1 MATAADVLRIA
12 RAEIGTDTGRKY
24 WDWYW
29 GGSWGYV
36 DSGSTP
42 WCACFV
48 SWCLAQAGV
57 TCEGFPRAVAIDP
70 RDGFARMVSTRD
82 MEPGDPVGFDW
93 DGDMT
98 GDHIGFFEQWVNK
111 GDSFYA
117 IEGNTG
123 NGVVARK
130 LRYVSQVTCAV
141 RPFYQSE
148 PKPCQEPGEPKNDV
162 GMHYRAH
169 SQDLGWLP
177 AVRDGQAAG
186 VTARSLR
193 CEAIKITPPAGV
205 VLDVFAH
212 VQDVGTLGYPNVRR
226 GESSGTGSSDN
237 DPIIGTVGRSK
248 RLEAVMVRVVQDS
261 IATKGHPLRVQAHVQ
276 DLGWMEPVGAG
287 EWAGTLGKS
296 KRLEAIRIWFE

>member
-1 MATAADVLRIA
+1 MATASDVMRIA
-12 RAEIGTDTGRKY
+12 TNEIGTDTGRKY

-36 DSGSTP
+36 DGGSTP

-57 TCEGFPRAVAIDP
+57 NCEGFPRAVAIDP
-70 RDGFARMVSTRD
+70 RDGFARLIEAQN
-82 MEPGDPVGFDW
+82 MEYGDPVGFDW
-93 DGDMT
+93 DGDTT
-98 GDHIGFFEQWVNK
+98 GDHIGFFEKWVEK
-111 GDSFYA
+111 GYSFYA

-141 RPFYQSE
+141 RPFYESE

-162 GMHYRAH
+162 GMCYRAH

-177 AVRDGQAAG
+177 AVRDGQTSG

-193 CEAIKITPPAGV
+193 CEAIKVTPPEGV
-205 VLDVFAH
+205 VLDAFAH
-212 VQDVGTLGYPNVRR
+212 VQNVGTLGFPGIYK
-226 GESSGTGSSDN
+226 GKGSGTSSSDN
-237 DPIIGTVGRSK
+237 DPIIGTTGRSL
-248 RLEAVMVRVVQDS
+248 RLEAVMFRCVENKTGKS
-261 IATKGHPLRVQAHVQ
+261 LKVQAHVQ
-276 DLGWMEPVGAG
+276 DEGWQEPVGEG
-287 EWAGTLGKS
+287 EWAGTRGEG
-296 KRLEAIRIWFE
+296 KRLEAIRMWFE